1 MHFDPSSPFFPHC
14 NIGCCGVSL
23 LPSTF
28 DQTEVFFNDLWYIIS
43 QNCNL
48 GLVPGFPLKQIAY
61 WRLDGTDANITYV
74 FVQVQR
80 IRSTLILFSFSC
92 SFIIY

>member
-28 DQTEVFFNDLWYIIS
+28 DQTEVFVSDLWYIMS

>member
-1 MHFDPSSPFFPHC
+1 MLLVIAVMLSAVKKAIDPSSPFFPHC

-74 FVQVQR
+74 FCPG
-80 IRSTLILFSFSC
+80 SENS
-92 SFIIY
+92 

>member
-1 MHFDPSSPFFPHC
+1 MHFDPSSTLFPHC
-14 NIGCCGVSL
+14 NIGCCAVSL

-28 DQTEVFFNDLWYIIS
+28 NQTEVFVSDLWYIIS

-80 IRSTLILFSFSC
+80 IRSTLIFFSFSC

>member
-14 NIGCCGVSL
+14 NIGCCAVSL

-28 DQTEVFFNDLWYIIS
+28 DQTEVFVSDLWYIIS

-74 FVQVQR
+74 FR
-80 IRSTLILFSFSC
+80 PGSENS
-92 SFIIY
+92 

>member
-28 DQTEVFFNDLWYIIS
+28 DQTEVSFNDLWYIIS